1 MESFLGQIQLFAL
14 GFVPRGWILCDG
26 SSLPIAHY
34 SAVFALL
41 GTTYG
46 GDGRTSFAVP
56 NLKGKE
62 PIPGL
67 IYCLC
72 LEGVFPMRE

>member
-1 MESFLGQIQLFAL
+1 MESFLGQIQLFAF
-14 GFVPRGWILCDG
+14 GFVPHGWRLCDG
-26 SSLPIAHY
+26 SSLPIAHND
-34 SAVFALL
+34 AVFSLL

-46 GDGRTSFAVP
+46 GDGSTNFALP

-67 IYCLC
+67 IYCVC
-72 LEGVFPMRE
+72 VEGLYPMRD

>member
-1 MESFLGQIQLFAL
+1 MECFLGQIQLFAL
-14 GFVPRGWILCDG
+14 GFVPHGWRLCDG
-26 SSLPIAHY
+26 ASLPIAHY
-34 SAVFALL
+34 TAVFSLL

-46 GDGRTSFAVP
+46 GDGSTTFALP

-67 IYCLC
+67 IYCIC
-72 LEGVFPMRE
+72 VEGLYPSRD